1 MCMKNVNATI
11 SFCSSIETQDNAV
24 NSLIGIYDSVVP
36 IREEGIYYLDNFNI
50 VLNCCIIFS
59 DNFSD
64 KDDCIQLGKKYEFL
78 IRLTHVE
85 SGLGISLYKSDLII
99 ENEDLRTWCKNFY
112 EFKRFLKFPKIEI
125 PKGLGNYAVKLLIR
139 KKDTEESPWTNQ
151 TIHSLVIGESR

>member
-36 IREEGIYYLDNFNI
+36 IREDSIYYLDNFNV

-64 KDDCIQLGKKYEFL
+64 KDDCIQLGKNYEFML
-78 IRLTHVE
+78 RLTHVE

-99 ENEDLRTWCKNFY
+99 EQEDLRTWCKNFY

-139 KKDTEESPWTNQ
+139 KKETEESPWTNQ